1 MQAGAGAGT
10 PWAEPAWVSTG
21 LLLLEAEQ
29 RLEVDGL
36 ADDQD
41 LGGDGLTVKTVQ
53 AHRANIMEKLGTH
66 DRTGLVMGASTWA
79 SSAPSRRQDEEA
91 RGISVAPLSSGFS

>member
-1 MQAGAGAGT
+1 
-10 PWAEPAWVSTG
+10 
-21 LLLLEAEQ
+21 
-29 RLEVDGL
+29 
-36 ADDQD
+36 
-41 LGGDGLTVKTVQ
+41 
-53 AHRANIMEKLGTH
+53 MEKLGTH